1 MILGVDLTPD
11 QARFLSLT
19 INGLANGAILALTA
33 LGFVLIYK
41 ATEVINFAQGQ
52 FLVVG
57 AFMVY
62 NANVTWGWPAWA
74 SVLFGI
80 ASGVVLGVAIERAI
94 LRRLIGEAS
103 LSVIMVTI
111 GLASAMAGTVLW
123 TWGAEPKPS
132 PSFIPT
138 GSVRIFGE
146 VSVASNRFWAV
157 GVAAIVLIA
166 VGLFFQ
172 KSRHG
177 VAMRAVADDQQAAMV
192 QGISVNRV
200 FAMAWAMAGAAGA
213 IGGVLLASINGAY
226 GLELEAFAIL
236 VFPVVIL
243 GGLDS
248 ILGTVVGGVI
258 VGLVVEYT
266 KSYMDQGWL
275 GMSATDFS
283 QIIPFVVLVAIL
295 LVKPYGL
302 FGQTRI
308 ERV

>member
-1 MILGVDLTPD
+1 VTEFLN
-11 QARFLSLT
+11 LSL
-19 INGLANGAILALTA
+19 NGLANGAILALTA

-57 AFMVY
+57 AFLVY
-62 NANVTWGWPAWA
+62 NANVTWGWPPWA
-74 SVLFGI
+74 SMAFGI
-80 ASGVVLGVAIERAI
+80 AGGVVLGIVIERLI
-94 LRRLIGEAS
+94 LRRLVGES
-103 LSVIMVTI
+103 QLSVIMVTI
-111 GLASAMAGTVLW
+111 GLASAMGGLVLYI
-123 TWGAEPKPS
+123 WGATPKPR
-132 PSFIPT
+132 PEFIPH
-138 GSVRIFGE
+138 GRVELFGDVAVEANRI
-146 VSVASNRFWAV
+146 WAI
-157 GVAAIVLIA
+157 GVATIVMIA

-200 FAMAWAMAGAAGA
+200 FAMAWAL
-213 IGGVLLASINGAY
+213 GGGYALD
-226 GLELEAFAIL
+226 LEAFAIF

-248 ILGTVVGGVI
+248 ILGTIVGGVI
-258 VGLVVEYT
+258 VGLLVEYS
-266 KSYMDQGWL
+266 KFYLNNKL
-275 GMSATDFS
+275 GMTGSDFS
-283 QIIPFVVLVAIL
+283 QILPFVALVAIL

-302 FGQTRI
+302 FGQVKI

>member
-1 MILGVDLTPD
+1 MT
-11 QARFLSLT
+11 RFLTLT
-19 INGLANGAILALTA
+19 INGLANGAILALIA

-62 NANVTWGWPAWA
+62 NANVTWGWPTWA

-80 ASGVVLGVAIERAI
+80 ACGVVLGVIIERLI
-94 LRRLIGEAS
+94 LRRLIGES
-103 LSVIMVTI
+103 TLSVIMVTI
-111 GLASAMAGTVLW
+111 GLASALGGTVLGI
-123 TWGAEPKPS
+123 WGAEPKPG
-132 PSFIPT
+132 PGFIP
-138 GSVRIFGE
+138 GDSVKLGE
-146 VSVASNRFWAV
+146 ISVAANRFWAV
-157 GVAAIVLIA
+157 GVAAIVLVA
-166 VGLFFQ
+166 VGLFFR

-226 GLELEAFAIL
+226 HAIDLEVFAIF

-248 ILGTVVGGVI
+248 ILGTVVGGTI
-258 VGLVVEYT
+258 VGLLVEYS
-266 KSYMDQGWL
+266 KSYMDQGWMGL
-275 GMSATDFS
+275 SSSDWS
-283 QIIPFVVLVAIL
+283 QVLPFVILVAIL